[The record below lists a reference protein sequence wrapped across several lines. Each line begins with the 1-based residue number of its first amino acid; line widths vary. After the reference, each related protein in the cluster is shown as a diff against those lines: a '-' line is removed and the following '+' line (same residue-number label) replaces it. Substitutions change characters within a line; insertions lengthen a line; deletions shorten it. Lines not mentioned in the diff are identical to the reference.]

1 MDFLIKIKDEL
12 IKYAETISQILNFDV
27 EIMDTN
33 LIRLVGTGCLNK
45 KVGLNMSKE
54 AHVYKK
60 VLKTKKTYII
70 TNPREEKICES
81 CPSKKTCKEVLEIST
96 PIIFNSE
103 VIGVIGLICFNEF
116 QKKEFLH
123 KKDSYIK
130 FLKQMANFI
139 SSRAFQENEK
149 IIIENNNKILLDI
162 VERIPNSI
170 IITNENDK
178 IEFIND
184 MAISLFGKNDT
195 ECSIKV
201 EIINDFLDKK
211 EFFLT
216 CNSITH
222 EVIGD
227 ILNFSPSIG
236 KFRTLYVFQDAEN
249 FKKYF
254 QYFNNGYNKI
264 FVFNSPQMCDI
275 YSKIEKVAK
284 TITTVLITGESG
296 TGKEVVART
305 IHENSN
311 RKDKPF
317 IAVNCGAIPES
328 LIESEFFGYVRGA
341 FTGANPKGKIGYFE
355 QADGGT
361 IFLDEIGDMPLS
373 LQVKLLRVLQ
383 EKVIIPIGSDKERK
397 IDIRIMTATNKNL
410 EILVKENKFREDLY
424 YRLSVFPIDIPP
436 LRNRKKDI
444 EELTEYFLNKYSQ
457 VFNIPLKPISDEV
470 MKIFTSYSWPGNIRE
485 LKNVVEYI
493 VNVIEEKDSFISL
506 KHLPPKIFKISHEKK
521 GFRTLAEIE
530 KDEISALIKE
540 FGTSSKAK
548 LEIAKILNIGR
559 ATLYRKM
566 KQYNLL

>member
-1 MDFLIKIKDEL
+1 MDFLIKIKDEVM
-12 IKYAETISQILNFDV
+12 KYAETISQILNLDV

-60 VLKTKKTYII
+60 VLKTKETYII

-81 CPSKKTCKEVLEIST
+81 CPSKETCTEVLEIST
-96 PIIFNSE
+96 PIIFE
-103 VIGVIGLICFNEF
+103 TKIIGVIGLICFNEF
-116 QKKEFLH
+116 QKKEFLN
-123 KKDSYIK
+123 KKDFYIK

-149 IIIENNNKILLDI
+149 TIIENNNKILLDV

-170 IITNENDK
+170 IIANEDNK
-178 IEFIND
+178 IELIND
-184 MAISLFGKNDT
+184 RAISLFGKTNT
-195 ECSIKV
+195 ETPIES
-201 EIINDFLDKK
+201 EIISDLLDKK
-211 EFFLT
+211 EFLLT
-216 CNSITH
+216 YNNTTH
-222 EVIGD
+222 KVVGD
-227 ILNFSPSIG
+227 ILNFPTSNG

-254 QYFNNGYNKI
+254 QYFNNGYNRI
-264 FVFNSPQMCDI
+264 FIFNSPQMYNV

-284 TITTVLITGESG
+284 TITTILITGESG

-328 LIESEFFGYVRGA
+328 LIESEFFGYVKGA

-355 QADGGT
+355 QANGGT

-383 EKVIIPIGSDKERK
+383 EKTITPIGSDKEK
-397 IDIRIMTATNKNL
+397 TIDIRIMAATNKNL
-410 EILVKENKFREDLY
+410 ETLVEENKFREDLY
-424 YRLSVFPIDIPP
+424 YRLNVFPIDIPP
-436 LRNRKKDI
+436 LRDRKKDI
-444 EELTEYFLNKYSQ
+444 EELTEYFFNKYSQ
-457 VFNIPLKPISDEV
+457 VFNIPIKPISDEV
-470 MKIFTSYSWPGNIRE
+470 MKNFISYNWPGNIRE

-493 VNVIEEKDSFISL
+493 INVIDEKDSFISL

-521 GFRTLAEIE
+521 KFRTLAEIE
-530 KDEISALIKE
+530 KDEIDALIKE

-548 LEIAKILNIGR
+548 LEIAKTLNIGR